1 MVVDQI
7 DISQTDKTNVEMK
20 SIKVVQQM
28 IKIVITNW
36 TLHTFLFFV
45 ESVLANQ
52 VNYQRSFVIKVTRT
66 KVAQVHF
73 KY

>member
-1 MVVDQI
+1 MVVNQI

-28 IKIVITNW
+28 IKIVIANW
-36 TLHTFLFFV
+36 TLHAFLFFV

-52 VNYQRSFVIKVTRT
+52 VNCQRCFVIKVTRT

>member
-7 DISQTDKTNVEMK
+7 YISQTDKTNVKMK
-20 SIKVVQQM
+20 SIKVVKQVVE
-28 IKIVITNW
+28 KVIANW
-36 TLHTFLFFV
+36 TLHAFLFFV

-52 VNYQRSFVIKVTRT
+52 VNYQRCFVIKLTRT